1 MTLTDCTG
9 MNIPTEPVISA
20 GMTIIPTLFCA
31 GDSCPTN
38 VSMCSAA
45 NYCST
50 ITDLDFTTATSA
62 ADNTLCEHGC
72 DILTSLEIPLI
83 TTLPADF
90 LKTIHAPTLLTSIDI
105 SSLTAMP
112 ATFCVGCSNLTTF
125 YTNNLTLLDPLL
137 STVING
143 NFTINDLITF

>member
-1 MTLTDCTG
+1 

-38 VSMCSAA
+38 VSMCAAA
-45 NYCST
+45 NYCAT

-72 DILTSLEIPLI
+72 DVLTSLEIPLI
-83 TTLPADF
+83 TTIPDYFFALIASP
-90 LKTIHAPTLLTSIDI
+90 HLL
-105 SSLTAMP
+105 
-112 ATFCVGCSNLTTF
+112 
-125 YTNNLTLLDPLL
+125 
-137 STVING
+137 
-143 NFTINDLITF
+143 